1 MEVLVHAIEAYASPV
16 YHPPADALALEG
28 TKRLTRWLPVALASM
43 TAKYHR
49 ELAMRAFNHFWC
61 ERVPDLKPTAGYP
74 LDAKRFKK
82 AISPLQIKLGI
93 ADDCLWRWR

>member
-1 MEVLVHAIEAYASPV
+1 
-16 YHPPADALALEG
+16 
-28 TKRLTRWLPVALASM
+28 M

-74 LDAKRFKK
+74 LDAKRYKK
-82 AISPLQIKLGI
+82 AISPLQTKLGI